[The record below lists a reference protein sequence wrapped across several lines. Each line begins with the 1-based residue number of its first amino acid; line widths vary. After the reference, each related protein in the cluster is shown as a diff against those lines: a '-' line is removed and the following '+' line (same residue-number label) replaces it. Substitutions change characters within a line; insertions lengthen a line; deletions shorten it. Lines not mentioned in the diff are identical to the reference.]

1 MLGRRASAQQR
12 PSLLTEYSVTLGE
25 MTLRRKTEMALVAS
39 RIESELANRAKTAF
53 LGTMSHELRTPLN
66 AIIGFSNLI
75 QTIAGNEKAI
85 EKSVEYAG
93 HISQAGNRLLETI
106 AAILDISK
114 IESGA
119 LKLNLDLQ
127 PIVEPIDDAVYD
139 TEKMFAERM
148 QELEVRTAPDLP
160 NLNIDRSRIAQIVRN
175 LLSNASKYSDAG
187 ARIFLVTQKT
197 ETGVSIAV
205 VDHGAGMNPEQLA
218 VAMRTFG
225 QVQPHMTREHEGVGL
240 GLPLAR
246 ALALAHGG
254 DLLLESEVGKGTI
267 ALLTLNDKLPKEP
280 AA

>member
-25 MTLRRKTEMALVAS
+25 MTLRRKTEMAIVAS

-93 HISQAGNRLLETI
+93 HISQAGSRLLETI

-119 LKLNLDLQ
+119 LKLNLDPQ
-127 PIVEPIDDAVYD
+127 PIADSIDDAVYD
-139 TEKMFAERM
+139 TGKMFAERM
-148 QELEVRTAPDLP
+148 QELDVRTASDLP
-160 NLNIDRSRIAQIVRN
+160 HLNIDRSRIAQIVRN

-197 ETGVSIAV
+197 ETGVSVAV

-225 QVQPHMTREHEGVGL
+225 QVQSHMTREHEGVGL

-267 ALLTLNDKLPKEP
+267 ALLTLNDNLPKEP

>member
-25 MTLRRKTEMALVAS
+25 MTLRRKTELALVAS

-75 QTIAGNEKAI
+75 QTIAGDEKAI

-93 HISQAGNRLLETI
+93 HISQAGSRLLETI

-160 NLNIDRSRIAQIVRN
+160 NLNIDRSRIAQIIRN

-187 ARIFLVTQKT
+187 ARIFLITQKT

-225 QVQPHMTREHEGVGL
+225 QVQSHMTREHEGVGL

-267 ALLTLNDKLPKEP
+267 ALLTLNDNLPKEP

>member
-25 MTLRRKTEMALVAS
+25 MTLRRKTELALVAS

-75 QTIAGNEKAI
+75 QTIAGDEKAI

-93 HISQAGNRLLETI
+93 HISQAGSRLLETI

-139 TEKMFAERM
+139 TEKMFAERL

-160 NLNIDRSRIAQIVRN
+160 NLNIDRPRIAQIVRN

-187 ARIFLVTQKT
+187 ARIFLITQKT

-225 QVQPHMTREHEGVGL
+225 QVQSHMTREHEGVGL

-267 ALLTLNDKLPKEP
+267 ALLTLNDNLPKEP

>member
-1 MLGRRASAQQR
+1 
-12 PSLLTEYSVTLGE
+12 VTLGE
-25 MTLRRKTEMALVAS
+25 MTLRRKTELALVAS

-75 QTIAGNEKAI
+75 QTIAGDEKAI

-93 HISQAGNRLLETI
+93 HISQAGSRLLETI

-127 PIVEPIDDAVYD
+127 SIADPIDDAVYD
-139 TEKMFAERM
+139 TEKMFAERL

-160 NLNIDRSRIAQIVRN
+160 NLNIDRPRIAQIVRN

-187 ARIFLVTQKT
+187 ARIFLITQKT

-225 QVQPHMTREHEGVGL
+225 QVQSHMTREHEGVGL

-267 ALLTLNDKLPKEP
+267 ALLTLNDNLPKEP

>member
-25 MTLRRKTEMALVAS
+25 MTLRRKTEMAIVAS

-93 HISQAGNRLLETI
+93 HISQAGSRLLETI

-160 NLNIDRSRIAQIVRN
+160 NLNIDRSRIAQIIRN

-187 ARIFLVTQKT
+187 ARIFLITQKT

-225 QVQPHMTREHEGVGL
+225 QVQSHMTREHEGVGL

-267 ALLTLNDKLPKEP
+267 ALLTLNDNLPKEP

>member
-25 MTLRRKTEMALVAS
+25 MTLRRKTELALVAS

-75 QTIAGNEKAI
+75 QTIAGDEKAI

-93 HISQAGNRLLETI
+93 HISQAGSRLLETI

-127 PIVEPIDDAVYD
+127 SIADPIDDAVYD
-139 TEKMFAERM
+139 TEKMFAERL

-160 NLNIDRSRIAQIVRN
+160 NLNIDRPRIAQIVRN

-187 ARIFLVTQKT
+187 ARIFLITQKT

-225 QVQPHMTREHEGVGL
+225 QVQSHMTREHEGVGL

-267 ALLTLNDKLPKEP
+267 ALLTLNDNLPKEP